1 MKKVILIL
9 LAIVGFIPIWGQNN
23 SPKRVAILEIV
34 DKDGKMSYGAK
45 LMIRSNLAEAITA
58 TPGYEGYDR
67 VDISSIM
74 SEQSFQRTGLVS
86 DAEIKRLGEMTGAQ
100 SILLTEV
107 VKLDEH
113 NLYIAAK
120 ILNVESAR
128 IENAM
133 NVQTTIDVKD
143 IQQMSKVMAKE
154 LLKEKKA
161 AAYEGVFRKV
171 AILEIVDRANEIN
184 NGVKF
189 MIRSNITQTI
199 TKTPGYEGY
208 DRVDI
213 SSIMNEHEFQRTGL
227 VSETDIKRLGEM
239 TGASYILIAEVA
251 PISSEMLFLTAKILD
266 VETAKIE
273 KTANLQSGTSSTELQ
288 EASISLAKDLFGWVS
303 SKEASGYV
311 ITDDM
316 TISDLRMNADM
327 LFNEGNYTEAF
338 KLFELAIEK
347 GDWGSYRE
355 LGYIYEMQEK
365 CDKAITC
372 YDEYLKHR
380 KMSTVLKR
388 RVLCDVKLFNSK
400 IDEMNASEILN
411 QISSLK
417 KYVDDFP
424 EAKKYIG
431 QYYMY
436 LFLNRDSFKKDTD
449 AHKEVFKWHLEEANQ
464 GNAYAQCNLAY
475 FYKHGY
481 TTKKSAKQC
490 KYWMQKAAEQGYSE
504 AIDYLKRHD

>member
-9 LAIVGFIPIWGQNN
+9 LAIVGFIPIWGQNK

-133 NVQTTIDVKD
+133 NVQTTIDVTD

-154 LLKEKKA
+154 LLKENNA
-161 AAYEGVFRKV
+161 VFYEGDFRKV

-239 TGASYILIAEVA
+239 TGARYILIAEVA

-303 SKEASGYV
+303 SKEASSYV
-311 ITDDM
+311 FTDDM
-316 TISDLRMNADM
+316 TVRDLRMNAD
-327 LFNEGNYTEAF
+327 LLLNQGNYTEAF

-347 GDWGSYRE
+347 GDWLSYWE
-355 LGYIYEMQEK
+355 LGYIYEKQEIW
-365 CDKAITC
+365 DKAITC
-372 YDEYLKHR
+372 YDEYLKH
-380 KMSTVLKR
+380 KKSSAILKH

-400 IDEMNASEILN
+400 VNTITASEILN
-411 QISSLK
+411 RISSLK
-417 KYVDDFP
+417 KFANDVP
-424 EAKKYIG
+424 EAKRFISE
-431 QYYMY
+431 YYMF
-436 LFLNRDSFKKDTD
+436 LFMNPGSSKQDTD
-449 AHKEVFKWHLEEANQ
+449 AHIEAFKWHLEEANQ
-464 GNAYAQCNLAY
+464 GNVYAQYNLA
-475 FYKHGY
+475 FCYKHGY
-481 TTKKSAKQC
+481 ATKKDAKKF
-490 KYWMQKAAEQGYSE
+490 KYWMRKAAEQGYSK
-504 AIDYLKRHD
+504 AIDYLNRHD

>member
-154 LLKEKKA
+154 LLKENNA
-161 AAYEGVFRKV
+161 VVYGGDFRKV

-239 TGASYILIAEVA
+239 TGARYILIAEVA

-303 SKEASGYV
+303 SKEAGGYV

-316 TISDLRMNADM
+316 TVSDLRMIAD
-327 LFNEGNYTEAF
+327 LLLNEENYTEAF

-347 GDWGSYRE
+347 GDWISYRE
-355 LGYIYEMQEK
+355 LGYIYEKQEIW
-365 CDKAITC
+365 DKAITC

-380 KMSTVLKR
+380 KESFFLKH

-400 IDEMNASEILN
+400 VNTITTSEILN

-417 KYVDDFP
+417 KYANDVPD
-424 EAKKYIG
+424 AKRFISE
-431 QYYMY
+431 YYMF
-436 LFLNRDSFKKDTD
+436 LFRNPGSSKQDTD
-449 AHKEVFKWHLEEANQ
+449 AHIEAFKWHLEEANQ
-464 GNAYAQCNLAY
+464 GNVYAQYNLA
-475 FYKHGY
+475 FCYKHGWA
-481 TTKKSAKQC
+481 TKKDAKKF
-490 KYWMQKAAEQGYSE
+490 KYWMRKAAEQGYSE
-504 AIDYLKRHD
+504 AIDYLNRHD

>member
-34 DKDGKMSYGAK
+34 DKDGKMSYGVK

-133 NVQTTIDVKD
+133 NVQTTIDVTD

-154 LLKEKKA
+154 LLKEKNA
-161 AAYEGVFRKV
+161 AFYEGDFRKV

-189 MIRSNITQTI
+189 MIRSNITHTI

-239 TGASYILIAEVA
+239 TGARYILIAEVA

-303 SKEASGYV
+303 SKEAGDYV

-316 TISDLRMNADM
+316 TASALSINGHSL
-327 LFNEGNYTEAF
+327 LEQGNYTEAS

-347 GDWGSYRE
+347 GNWGSYWE
-355 LGYIYEMQEK
+355 LGYIYEEQGIW
-365 CDKAITC
+365 DKAITC
-372 YDEYLKHR
+372 YDEFLKH
-380 KMSTVLKR
+380 KKKSYVLKR
-388 RVLCDVKLFNSK
+388 RVLCEIKVFNSK

-411 QISSLK
+411 QISSFK
-417 KYVDDFP
+417 KYVNDLP
-424 EAKKYIG
+424 EVKEIIG

-504 AIDYLKRHD
+504 AIDYLNKHD

>member
-9 LAIVGFIPIWGQNN
+9 LAIVGFIPIWGQNK

-266 VETAKIE
+266 VETARIE

-347 GDWGSYRE
+347 GDWGSYWE

-365 CDKAITC
+365 WDKAITC
-372 YDEYLKHR
+372 YDEYLKHKKR
-380 KMSTVLKR
+380 SAILKR
-388 RVLCDVKLFNSK
+388 RVFCDVKLFNSK
-400 IDEMNASEILN
+400 ANTITTSEILN

-417 KYVDDFP
+417 KYANDYP
-424 EAKKYIG
+424 EAKRFISE
-431 QYYMY
+431 YYM
-436 LFLNRDSFKKDTD
+436 FIFRNGSFKQDTD
-449 AHKEVFKWHLEEANQ
+449 AHIEAFKWHLEEANQ
-464 GNAYAQCNLAY
+464 GNMYAQYNIAFC
-475 FYKHGY
+475 YKHGWA
-481 TTKKSAKQC
+481 TKKDAKKF
-490 KYWMQKAAEQGYSE
+490 KYWMRKAAEQGYSE
-504 AIDYLKRHD
+504 AIDYLNKYD